1 MRKCED
7 KQNSPWRVHPLRD
20 DFTIKIFQSVG
31 NVERKKKKKNVR
43 YNILLETPDNA
54 HFIGTW

>member
-20 DFTIKIFQSVG
+20 DFTIKVFQSVG
-31 NVERKKKKKNVR
+31 DVERKKKKKMLDIIFCWR
-43 YNILLETPDNA
+43 PPIMLIL
-54 HFIGTW
+54 